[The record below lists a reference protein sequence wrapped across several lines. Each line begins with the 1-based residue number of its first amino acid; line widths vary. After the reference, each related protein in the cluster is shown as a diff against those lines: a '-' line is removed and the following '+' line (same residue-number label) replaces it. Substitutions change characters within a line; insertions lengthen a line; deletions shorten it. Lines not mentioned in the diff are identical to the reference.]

1 MEYSVLNFD
10 SQLKDV
16 DIINVNITEKRDLRW
31 FLVAKWGAKVD
42 NLDHG
47 MA

>member
-1 MEYSVLNFD
+1 MLNFH

-16 DIINVNITEKRDLRW
+16 DIINVKITEKKRDLRW
-31 FLVAKWGAKVD
+31 FLVAKGGVKVD